1 MKMSNRLSC
10 CFTGHR
16 PNSLPFGYNETDRRC
31 VKLRK
36 LLKKQIEYLIKEC
49 RVEHFITGM
58 ALGVDLICAE
68 IVIELK
74 KKYPH
79 ITLESA
85 IPCETQA
92 VKWSESQRDRYF
104 HIAEHCDKE
113 TLLQHHYN
121 KYCMMKR
128 NKYMVDSSEYV
139 IAVWNGSQSGTG
151 NTVKYAQAQ
160 HKAVIAY
167 QCACYTT

>member
-1 MKMSNRLSC
+1 MSNRLSC

-16 PNSLPFGYNETDRRC
+16 PNSLPFGYDETDRRC

-36 LLKKQIEYLIKEC
+36 ILKKQIEYLIKEC
-49 RVEHFITGM
+49 GVEHFITGM

-74 KKYPH
+74 KKYPY

-85 IPCETQA
+85 IPCETQP
-92 VKWSESQRDRYF
+92 VRWSEPQRDRYF
-104 HIAEHCDKE
+104 HIAELCDKE
-113 TLLQHHYN
+113 TLLQHHYD

-139 IAVWNGSQSGTG
+139 LAVWNGSPSGTA
-151 NTVKYAQAQ
+151 NTVRYARECE
-160 HKAVIAY
+160 KKVIIVNPKTFAVE
-167 QCACYTT
+167 